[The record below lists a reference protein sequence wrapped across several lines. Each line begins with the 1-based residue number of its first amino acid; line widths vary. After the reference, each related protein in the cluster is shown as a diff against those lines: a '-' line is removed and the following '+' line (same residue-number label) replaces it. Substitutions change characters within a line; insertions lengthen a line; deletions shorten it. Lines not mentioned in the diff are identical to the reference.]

1 MPGKQSQ
8 RAMDEWDRAKNKEKY
23 YDYLIKNT
31 DRSIQWNATAKD
43 RETYYEELGKL
54 CSGEITLADCTD
66 FTIANDN
73 ANIVAFLKN
82 LADNNASAARA
93 TINTVS
99 TKRKLK
105 NRREMNSVFK
115 MLLAIHNNNAENS
128 KKLFETIQNES
139 KTKDFLKYSC
149 MPHIRKAFYATQT
162 NTAQKPSE
170 AGDE

>member
-8 RAMDEWDRAKNKEKY
+8 RAMDEWKRAEDEKKHY
-23 YDYLIKNT
+23 EDLIANT
-31 DRSIQWNATAKD
+31 DFFIQHNATSED

-54 CSGEITLADCTD
+54 FSGKITLADCTD

-82 LADNNASAARA
+82 LKDTNASAASE
-93 TINTVS
+93 TLKTVF
-99 TKRKLK
+99 TKRKPK
-105 NRREMNSVFK
+105 NRQEMKSVFK
-115 MLLAIHNNNAENS
+115 MLLTIHNDNAENS
-128 KKLFETIQNES
+128 KKLFETIQTDFKN
-139 KTKDFLKYSC
+139 KDFLKYSC

>member
-8 RAMDEWDRAKNKEKY
+8 RAMDGWDRTKKKEEYYKN
-23 YDYLIKNT
+23 LLANT
-31 DRSIQWNATAKD
+31 DRSIQLNATPED
-43 RETYYEELGKL
+43 REDYYEELRKL
-54 CSGEITLADCTD
+54 FSGDITLADCND

-73 ANIVAFLKN
+73 ANIVAFLRN

-93 TINTVS
+93 TISTVI
-99 TKRKLK
+99 TKRKPK
-105 NRREMNSVFK
+105 NRQEMNGVFK
-115 MLLAIHNNNAENS
+115 MLLAIHNNNAAKS
-128 KKLFETIQNES
+128 KELLETIKDDFEN
-139 KTKDFLKYSC
+139 KDFLKYSC